1 MFVHERLDVYKISLQ
16 YVKWVYDI
24 EDRLTGKHRHAKDQL
39 LRASQSITL
48 NIAEGNGKSSYKDRS
63 RFFEITRGSTLE
75 CAAIQDV
82 LEIGGILN
90 KNENK
95 NAKQLLLR
103 IVSMLTKLS
112 QKGYSVHE
120 DDVEY
125 NIDYDNDYDSD
136 GEDKNAL

>member
-1 MFVHERLDVYKISLQ
+1 MFGHERLDVYKISLQ
-16 YVKWVYDI
+16 YIKWVYDI
-24 EDRLTGKHRHAKDQL
+24 EERLTGKHRHAKDQL

-48 NIAEGNGKSSYKDRS
+48 NIAEGNGKSGDRDRS
-63 RFFEITRGSTLE
+63 RFFEIARGSTLE

-82 LEIGGILN
+82 LEIGGVLN
-90 KNENK
+90 RNESK

-120 DDVEY
+120 EDGNY
-125 NIDYDNDYDSD
+125 NIDYDNDYDGD
-136 GEDKNAL
+136 GEEIS

>member
-1 MFVHERLDVYKISLQ
+1 
-16 YVKWVYDI
+16 
-24 EDRLTGKHRHAKDQL
+24 
-39 LRASQSITL
+39 L